1 MKLYETLILLTVLIG
16 TFILILK
23 AFGDFDFAY
32 YFSISNMFLSGLIM
46 WGFSK
51 GGKKWNDRLV

>member
-51 GGKKWNDRLV
+51 GGKK